1 MIKREGMNRKE
12 YGDVSGFPFVK
23 TKKHWIFPL
32 LAGCMLIFV
41 LLFAVNIRAVNMMEQ
56 EKIRETETIIDTARQ
71 GIDHYLFTIQSS
83 ASELLLNNQNMV
95 LQSAEDI
102 SAFSTPEAYRY
113 SELMKNIKIAN
124 SMIEDIYLY
133 YPVWDY
139 IVGTEGC
146 YNSRNYFLLNSGLSS
161 KGYAEWKSHILES
174 DNINFFFSPLGKNE
188 EKLYFR
194 QQIPA
199 SRERDPQSILII
211 GVNDTEFMRLLDM
224 ALPNDDGTSIFVLTE
239 EEQLYLSRMK
249 ESAPS
254 NSELQD
260 LLTRNPNESE
270 KVDEDGYVGW
280 EMPSAHHAFY
290 YVVLSNKEVLVA
302 HIKSIQHL
310 LIMGIILCTGIG
322 LAISLFLG
330 LKQHKSIEKT
340 INSLNDKVLWSI
352 KESALGDVLNQRQ
365 SDPEALRNLFQT
377 AGILF
382 DYIYYSFI
390 LADVSFQRDK
400 HQSKE
405 NLQEVGQSLEREYSF
420 VDVVPTLIGD
430 TAVFLLNYEST
441 DSDLL
446 CRIEEL
452 IRQQWEKEDIRMRQ
466 SEVFMSE
473 SQMVSIYEQTLLFFH
488 KELGLPGET
497 IPQEKEEVLIFD
509 RWKKALMLREYAEAK
524 AMVPEVLASYVLSAD
539 DAYVRTSRQYA
550 VINTVIQSAQGEDTR
565 YHGNHMP
572 EWMNALKGCDSV
584 KELSACLKEILS
596 EFEDLGSQYTMRQKE
611 RLSYKIKKII
621 EENYN
626 QHFLGLCYI
635 SEQVGVSTSYVS
647 KVFKEE
653 YGIGVVEYMN
663 ELRIEA
669 AKKLMEKEGITI
681 KEVAEQ
687 VGFTSDIH
695 FIRIFKKYENI
706 TPGVY
711 KRQNKV

>member
-1 MIKREGMNRKE
+1 MFL
-12 YGDVSGFPFVK
+12 GFHLSK
-23 TKKHWIFPL
+23 LKKHWIFPL

-41 LLFAVNIRAVNMMEQ
+41 LLFAVNIQAVNMMEQ

-146 YNSRNYFLLNSGLSS
+146 YNSRNYFLLNSELSS

>member
-1 MIKREGMNRKE
+1 MFL
-12 YGDVSGFPFVK
+12 GFHLSK
-23 TKKHWIFPL
+23 LKKHWIFPL

-405 NLQEVGQSLEREYSF
+405 NLQEVGQSLECEYSF

>member
-1 MIKREGMNRKE
+1 MFL
-12 YGDVSGFPFVK
+12 GFHLSK
-23 TKKHWIFPL
+23 LKKHWIFPL

-352 KESALGDVLNQRQ
+352 KESALGDVLNHRQ

-663 ELRIEA
+663 ELRIKA

>member
-1 MIKREGMNRKE
+1 MFL
-12 YGDVSGFPFVK
+12 GFHLSK
-23 TKKHWIFPL
+23 LKKHWIFPL

-260 LLTRNPNESE
+260 LLTCNPNESE

>member
-1 MIKREGMNRKE
+1 MFL
-12 YGDVSGFPFVK
+12 GFHLSK
-23 TKKHWIFPL
+23 LKKHWIFPL

-452 IRQQWEKEDIRMRQ
+452 IWQQWEKEDIRMRQ

>member
-1 MIKREGMNRKE
+1 
-12 YGDVSGFPFVK
+12 
-23 TKKHWIFPL
+23 
-32 LAGCMLIFV
+32 
-41 LLFAVNIRAVNMMEQ
+41 MMEQ

-663 ELRIEA
+663 ELRIKA

>member
-1 MIKREGMNRKE
+1 MFL
-12 YGDVSGFPFVK
+12 GFHLSK
-23 TKKHWIFPL
+23 LKKHWIFPL

-488 KELGLPGET
+488 KELGFPGET

-653 YGIGVVEYMN
+653 YEIGVVEYMN

-695 FIRIFKKYENI
+695 FIPIFKKYENI
-706 TPGVY
+706 TPAVY

>member
-1 MIKREGMNRKE
+1 MFL
-12 YGDVSGFPFVK
+12 GFHLSK
-23 TKKHWIFPL
+23 LKKHWIFPL

-405 NLQEVGQSLEREYSF
+405 NLQEVGQLLEREYSF

-611 RLSYKIKKII
+611 RLSFKIKKII

>member
-1 MIKREGMNRKE
+1 MFL
-12 YGDVSGFPFVK
+12 GFHLSK
-23 TKKHWIFPL
+23 LKKHWIFPL

-509 RWKKALMLREYAEAK
+509 RWKKALILREYAEAK

>member
-1 MIKREGMNRKE
+1 MFL
-12 YGDVSGFPFVK
+12 GFHLSK
-23 TKKHWIFPL
+23 LKKHWIFPL

-663 ELRIEA
+663 ELRIKA

>member
-1 MIKREGMNRKE
+1 MFL
-12 YGDVSGFPFVK
+12 GFHLSK
-23 TKKHWIFPL
+23 LKKHWIFPL

-290 YVVLSNKEVLVA
+290 YVVLSNKEDLVA

-488 KELGLPGET
+488 KELGFPGET

-653 YGIGVVEYMN
+653 YEIGVVEYMN

>member
-1 MIKREGMNRKE
+1 MFL
-12 YGDVSGFPFVK
+12 GFHLSK
-23 TKKHWIFPL
+23 LKKHWIFPL

-446 CRIEEL
+446 CQIEEL

-663 ELRIEA
+663 ELRIKA

>member
-1 MIKREGMNRKE
+1 MFL
-12 YGDVSGFPFVK
+12 GFHLSK
-23 TKKHWIFPL
+23 LKKHWIFPL

-146 YNSRNYFLLNSGLSS
+146 YNSRNYFLLNSELSS

-488 KELGLPGET
+488 QEFGLPGES

>member
-1 MIKREGMNRKE
+1 MFL
-12 YGDVSGFPFVK
+12 GFHLSK
-23 TKKHWIFPL
+23 LKKHWIFPL

-133 YPVWDY
+133 YPAWDY

>member
-1 MIKREGMNRKE
+1 MFL
-12 YGDVSGFPFVK
+12 GFHLSK
-23 TKKHWIFPL
+23 LKKHWIFPL
-32 LAGCMLIFV
+32 LAGCMLFFV

-146 YNSRNYFLLNSGLSS
+146 YNSRNYFLLNSELSS

>member
-1 MIKREGMNRKE
+1 MFL
-12 YGDVSGFPFVK
+12 GFHLSK
-23 TKKHWIFPL
+23 LKKHWIFPL

-146 YNSRNYFLLNSGLSS
+146 YNSRNYFLLNSELSS

-452 IRQQWEKEDIRMRQ
+452 IRQQWEKEDIWMRQ

>member
-1 MIKREGMNRKE
+1 MFL
-12 YGDVSGFPFVK
+12 GFHLSK
-23 TKKHWIFPL
+23 LKKHWIFPL

-611 RLSYKIKKII
+611 RLSFKIKKII

>member
-1 MIKREGMNRKE
+1 MFL
-12 YGDVSGFPFVK
+12 GFHLSK
-23 TKKHWIFPL
+23 LKKHWIFPL

-224 ALPNDDGTSIFVLTE
+224 ALPHDDGTSIFVLTE

>member
-1 MIKREGMNRKE
+1 MFL
-12 YGDVSGFPFVK
+12 GFHLSK
-23 TKKHWIFPL
+23 LKKHWIFPL

-41 LLFAVNIRAVNMMEQ
+41 LLFAVNIRAVNMREQ

>member
-1 MIKREGMNRKE
+1 MFL
-12 YGDVSGFPFVK
+12 GFHLSK
-23 TKKHWIFPL
+23 LKKHWIFPL

-161 KGYAEWKSHILES
+161 KEYAEWKSHILES

-663 ELRIEA
+663 ELRIKA

>member
-1 MIKREGMNRKE
+1 MFL
-12 YGDVSGFPFVK
+12 GFHLSK
-23 TKKHWIFPL
+23 LKKHGIFPL

-663 ELRIEA
+663 ELRIKA

>member
-1 MIKREGMNRKE
+1 MFL
-12 YGDVSGFPFVK
+12 GFHLSK
-23 TKKHWIFPL
+23 LKKHWIFPL

-290 YVVLSNKEVLVA
+290 YVVLSDKEVLVA

>member
-1 MIKREGMNRKE
+1 MFL
-12 YGDVSGFPFVK
+12 GFHLSK
-23 TKKHWIFPL
+23 LKKHWIFPL

-260 LLTRNPNESE
+260 LLTCNPNESE

-365 SDPEALRNLFQT
+365 SDSEALRNLFQT

-681 KEVAEQ
+681 KEIAEQ

>member
-1 MIKREGMNRKE
+1 
-12 YGDVSGFPFVK
+12 
-23 TKKHWIFPL
+23 
-32 LAGCMLIFV
+32 
-41 LLFAVNIRAVNMMEQ
+41 
-56 EKIRETETIIDTARQ
+56 
-71 GIDHYLFTIQSS
+71 
-83 ASELLLNNQNMV
+83 
-95 LQSAEDI
+95 
-102 SAFSTPEAYRY
+102 
-113 SELMKNIKIAN
+113 
-124 SMIEDIYLY
+124 
-133 YPVWDY
+133 
-139 IVGTEGC
+139 
-146 YNSRNYFLLNSGLSS
+146 
-161 KGYAEWKSHILES
+161 
-174 DNINFFFSPLGKNE
+174 
-188 EKLYFR
+188 
-194 QQIPA
+194 
-199 SRERDPQSILII
+199 
-211 GVNDTEFMRLLDM
+211 M

-473 SQMVSIYEQTLLFFH
+473 SQMVSIYEQTLLFFIKNWGFRERPFH
-488 KELGLPGET
+488 
-497 IPQEKEEVLIFD
+497 
-509 RWKKALMLREYAEAK
+509 RKK
-524 AMVPEVLASYVLSAD
+524 
-539 DAYVRTSRQYA
+539 
-550 VINTVIQSAQGEDTR
+550 
-565 YHGNHMP
+565 
-572 EWMNALKGCDSV
+572 
-584 KELSACLKEILS
+584 
-596 EFEDLGSQYTMRQKE
+596 
-611 RLSYKIKKII
+611 
-621 EENYN
+621 
-626 QHFLGLCYI
+626 
-635 SEQVGVSTSYVS
+635 
-647 KVFKEE
+647 
-653 YGIGVVEYMN
+653 
-663 ELRIEA
+663 
-669 AKKLMEKEGITI
+669 
-681 KEVAEQ
+681 
-687 VGFTSDIH
+687 
-695 FIRIFKKYENI
+695 KKY
-706 TPGVY
+706 
-711 KRQNKV
+711 

>member
-1 MIKREGMNRKE
+1 MEMFL
-12 YGDVSGFPFVK
+12 GFHLSK
-23 TKKHWIFPL
+23 LKKHWIFPL

-611 RLSYKIKKII
+611 RLSFKIKKII

>member
-1 MIKREGMNRKE
+1 MFL
-12 YGDVSGFPFVK
+12 GFHLSK
-23 TKKHWIFPL
+23 LKKHWIFPL

-663 ELRIEA
+663 ELRIKA

-695 FIRIFKKYENI
+695 FIRIFKK
-706 TPGVY
+706 
-711 KRQNKV
+711 

>member
-1 MIKREGMNRKE
+1 
-12 YGDVSGFPFVK
+12 
-23 TKKHWIFPL
+23 
-32 LAGCMLIFV
+32 
-41 LLFAVNIRAVNMMEQ
+41 
-56 EKIRETETIIDTARQ
+56 
-71 GIDHYLFTIQSS
+71 
-83 ASELLLNNQNMV
+83 
-95 LQSAEDI
+95 
-102 SAFSTPEAYRY
+102 
-113 SELMKNIKIAN
+113 
-124 SMIEDIYLY
+124 
-133 YPVWDY
+133 
-139 IVGTEGC
+139 
-146 YNSRNYFLLNSGLSS
+146 
-161 KGYAEWKSHILES
+161 
-174 DNINFFFSPLGKNE
+174 
-188 EKLYFR
+188 
-194 QQIPA
+194 
-199 SRERDPQSILII
+199 
-211 GVNDTEFMRLLDM
+211 M

-473 SQMVSIYEQTLLFFH
+473 SQMVSIYEQTLLFF
-488 KELGLPGET
+488 T
-497 IPQEKEEVLIFD
+497 
-509 RWKKALMLREYAEAK
+509 
-524 AMVPEVLASYVLSAD
+524 
-539 DAYVRTSRQYA
+539 
-550 VINTVIQSAQGEDTR
+550 
-565 YHGNHMP
+565 
-572 EWMNALKGCDSV
+572 
-584 KELSACLKEILS
+584 
-596 EFEDLGSQYTMRQKE
+596 
-611 RLSYKIKKII
+611 
-621 EENYN
+621 
-626 QHFLGLCYI
+626 
-635 SEQVGVSTSYVS
+635 
-647 KVFKEE
+647 
-653 YGIGVVEYMN
+653 
-663 ELRIEA
+663 
-669 AKKLMEKEGITI
+669 
-681 KEVAEQ
+681 
-687 VGFTSDIH
+687 
-695 FIRIFKKYENI
+695 
-706 TPGVY
+706 
-711 KRQNKV
+711 

>member
-1 MIKREGMNRKE
+1 MFL
-12 YGDVSGFPFVK
+12 GFHLSK
-23 TKKHWIFPL
+23 LKKHWIFPL

-365 SDPEALRNLFQT
+365 SAPEALRNLFQT

>member
-1 MIKREGMNRKE
+1 MFL
-12 YGDVSGFPFVK
+12 GFHLSK
-23 TKKHWIFPL
+23 LKKHWIFPL

-146 YNSRNYFLLNSGLSS
+146 YNSRNYFLLNSELSS

-635 SEQVGVSTSYVS
+635 SEQVGGSTSYVS

>member
-1 MIKREGMNRKE
+1 
-12 YGDVSGFPFVK
+12 
-23 TKKHWIFPL
+23 
-32 LAGCMLIFV
+32 
-41 LLFAVNIRAVNMMEQ
+41 
-56 EKIRETETIIDTARQ
+56 
-71 GIDHYLFTIQSS
+71 
-83 ASELLLNNQNMV
+83 
-95 LQSAEDI
+95 
-102 SAFSTPEAYRY
+102 
-113 SELMKNIKIAN
+113 
-124 SMIEDIYLY
+124 MIEDIYLY

>member
-1 MIKREGMNRKE
+1 MFL
-12 YGDVSGFPFVK
+12 GFHLSK
-23 TKKHWIFPL
+23 LKKHWIFPL

-71 GIDHYLFTIQSS
+71 GIDHYLFRIQSS

>member
-1 MIKREGMNRKE
+1 MFL
-12 YGDVSGFPFVK
+12 GFHLSK
-23 TKKHWIFPL
+23 LKKHWIFPL

-211 GVNDTEFMRLLDM
+211 GVTDTEFMRLLDM

>member
-1 MIKREGMNRKE
+1 MFL
-12 YGDVSGFPFVK
+12 GFHLSK
-23 TKKHWIFPL
+23 LKKHWIFPL

-188 EKLYFR
+188 EKLYFC

>member
-1 MIKREGMNRKE
+1 
-12 YGDVSGFPFVK
+12 
-23 TKKHWIFPL
+23 
-32 LAGCMLIFV
+32 
-41 LLFAVNIRAVNMMEQ
+41 
-56 EKIRETETIIDTARQ
+56 
-71 GIDHYLFTIQSS
+71 
-83 ASELLLNNQNMV
+83 
-95 LQSAEDI
+95 
-102 SAFSTPEAYRY
+102 
-113 SELMKNIKIAN
+113 
-124 SMIEDIYLY
+124 
-133 YPVWDY
+133 
-139 IVGTEGC
+139 
-146 YNSRNYFLLNSGLSS
+146 
-161 KGYAEWKSHILES
+161 
-174 DNINFFFSPLGKNE
+174 
-188 EKLYFR
+188 
-194 QQIPA
+194 
-199 SRERDPQSILII
+199 
-211 GVNDTEFMRLLDM
+211 FMRLLDM

-488 KELGLPGET
+488 KELGFPGET

-653 YGIGVVEYMN
+653 YEIGVVEYMN

>member
-1 MIKREGMNRKE
+1 MEMFL
-12 YGDVSGFPFVK
+12 GFHLSK
-23 TKKHWIFPL
+23 LKKHWIFPL

-441 DSDLL
+441 DSHLL

>member
-1 MIKREGMNRKE
+1 
-12 YGDVSGFPFVK
+12 
-23 TKKHWIFPL
+23 
-32 LAGCMLIFV
+32 
-41 LLFAVNIRAVNMMEQ
+41 MMEQ